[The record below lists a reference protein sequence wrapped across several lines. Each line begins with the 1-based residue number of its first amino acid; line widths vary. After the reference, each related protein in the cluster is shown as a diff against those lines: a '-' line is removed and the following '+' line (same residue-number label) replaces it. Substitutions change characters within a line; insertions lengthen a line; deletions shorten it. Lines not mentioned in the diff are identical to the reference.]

1 MTSLAAFQDAFA
13 RALAGG
19 AAPAEVAA
27 LVAQPGFAVY
37 RNTTT
42 KGCIDALHA
51 QFPAVARL
59 TGDEWFRAAARD
71 YVRETLP
78 EHPSLLLYG
87 GSFPDFLASFPPA
100 AGLPYLAPVARLDR
114 AWTEAHVA
122 ADAPA
127 LHGIDFVGR
136 DPDALGDALL
146 VPHPAAR
153 WHWAEGV
160 PALSIWRANR
170 AGDGCVDGLGWI
182 GEGALLTR
190 REHEV
195 EWIGI
200 DLAACRFLDACA
212 DGATLAQ
219 ALEAALDADP
229 HADLARL
236 VAAVVDAGA
245 VTRIVPGAARA
256 LGEPPR

>member
-1 MTSLAAFQDAFA
+1 MTRLAAFQDAFA

-19 AAPAEVAA
+19 AATAEVAA

-37 RNTTT
+37 RNTTI
-42 KGCIDALHA
+42 KGCIDALQA
-51 QFPAVARL
+51 NFPAVARL
-59 TGDEWFRAAARD
+59 TGDEWFRAAARE
-71 YVRETLP
+71 YVRDAMPGE
-78 EHPSLLLYG
+78 PSFLRYG
-87 GSFPDFLASFPPA
+87 ASFPDFLAAFPPA
-100 AGLPYLAPVARLDR
+100 ADLPYLAHVARLDR

-122 ADAPA
+122 VDAPA
-127 LHGIDFVGR
+127 LRGADFIGR

-153 WHWAEGV
+153 WYWAEGV
-160 PALSIWRANR
+160 PAFSIWRANR
-170 AGDGCVDGLGWI
+170 AGDGRVDGLEWV

-195 EWIGI
+195 AWIGI
-200 DLAACRFLDACA
+200 DRAACRFLDACA
-212 DGATLAQ
+212 AGGTVAR
-219 ALEAALDADP
+219 ALDAALAADP
-229 HADLARL
+229 RSDLARL

-256 LGEPPR
+256 FREPSR